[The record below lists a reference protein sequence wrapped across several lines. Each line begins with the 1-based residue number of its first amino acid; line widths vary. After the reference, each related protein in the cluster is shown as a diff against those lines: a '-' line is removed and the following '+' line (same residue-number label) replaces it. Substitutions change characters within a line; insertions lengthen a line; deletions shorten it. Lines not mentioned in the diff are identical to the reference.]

1 MANRNVARWTTVLLI
16 LPVLALI
23 VFAESPS
30 SFEWLKGKSAPEIHF
45 AKGSDGKPGKLSDYR
60 GKVVLLNFWASW
72 CGPCMVEM
80 AALRKLEEKLAP
92 QGLVVLAL
100 NVDEKKEA
108 VAKTVKL
115 NTLPKATAFEPVEAD
130 LTPFKVE
137 TIPASL
143 IIDRNGVVRL
153 GLLGDPE
160 WESAKTV
167 KQVEA
172 ILK

>member
-30 SFEWLKGKSAPEIHF
+30 SFGWLKGKTVPEIHF
-45 AKGSDGKPGKLSDYR
+45 AKGPDGKPGKLSQYR
-60 GKVVLLNFWASW
+60 GKVVLINFWASW

-80 AALRKLEEKLAP
+80 AALRKLEETLGPK
-92 QGLVVLAL
+92 GLIVLAV
-100 NVDEKKEA
+100 NVEEKKEA
-108 VAKTVKL
+108 VLKTVKL
-115 NTLPKATAFEPVEAD
+115 DTLPKNTVFEPPESD
-130 LTPFKVE
+130 LNPFRIE
-137 TIPASL
+137 TIPAS
-143 IIDRNGVVRL
+143 IVVDRKGIVRF

-160 WESAKTV
+160 WSKPETIKT
-167 KQVEA
+167 VEA